1 MGIYRLI
8 VKFRCNNKEYI
19 IPPSFEECY
28 FGSNPLQMIVVM
40 NPYDERSC
48 SLPTFAV
55 SIYHQILDT
64 NMTEDEDLR
73 EEGMM
78 WFEKNFNEEYFIL
91 LD

>member
-8 VKFRCNNKEYI
+8 VIFRYNNKEYI
-19 IPPSFEECY
+19 IPPSFEDCY
-28 FGSNPLQMIVVM
+28 FGSKPLKMMVVM
-40 NPYDERSC
+40 NPYDKRSC

-55 SIYHQILDT
+55 SIYHKILDT
-64 NMTEDEDLR
+64 NMTEDEVLR
-73 EEGMM
+73 DEGMI

>member
-8 VKFRCNNKEYI
+8 VKFRYNNKEYI
-19 IPPSFEECY
+19 IPTSFEKCY
-28 FGSNPLQMIVVM
+28 FGSKPLKMIVVP